1 MKSSYKKKGMK
12 QLFKLNYKFYTNVIQ
27 VETTHLNYT
36 FKKKVVRVTE
46 DSAETLIFDKNL
58 ADGQIQ
64 ATTVQSHYLEK
75 YGMSLR

>member
-1 MKSSYKKKGMK
+1 M
-12 QLFKLNYKFYTNVIQ
+12 
-27 VETTHLNYT
+27 ETTHLNYT

-58 ADGQIQ
+58 AGGQIQ

-75 YGMSLR
+75 YGIPLL